1 MSKQKQP
8 SARSIS
14 NRRLSM
20 LPLTAL
26 ILATLGGCAITPEP
40 MTSAERK
47 ERIQQDMSA
56 LFKDVEPLS
65 GPLSLHEAQAR
76 ALKYNADARLKLMEE
91 ALSNAQLDL
100 AHYDML
106 PRMTVSAGYSARN
119 NDALSSS
126 GTLNNGVFTPATP
139 PVYSGAQERNRSTTN
154 AVLAWN
160 VLDFGVSYVRA
171 QQQATQTLMANER
184 KRKVVQNIMQD
195 VRHAYWRAYGA
206 QNILPRLDALLVQ
219 VNDALK
225 RSRSMEEQRLMA
237 PIDALSYQR
246 GLIDLYQQ
254 IMRHRQELASAKTEL
269 SALINVKPGTKL
281 VLSGDDNMDEFPGAK
296 ILNDMDALDQAAL
309 ANRPELREEDYR
321 KKITVLEARKALF
334 SLLPGIEINASANHD
349 SNRFLFKNDWTETGA
364 TVSFN
369 LLRAFSYSSMKDA
382 QEAQA
387 KLDDAR
393 RVALSMAVLA
403 QVRIAGERYREAIT
417 DYTINKQAADVDA
430 RIEKHVVSGVAANSE
445 SDMTL
450 LRAKVKA
457 ALSEMQRYVSYAGLQ
472 MSYARVANSIGVD
485 MLPDSP
491 KLDDLKSFSDQIS
504 RVDEAWQKGDFQQ
517 GSSAPKSVAEQAA
530 EARPV
535 VAAQESQTTESKPVV
550 VQELQ
555 PVAPAAAPVQQVAE
569 LSVTVKE
576 AR

>member
-1 MSKQKQP
+1 MSNQKQQP
-8 SARSIS
+8 ARSIA
-14 NRRLSM
+14 NHRWTL

-26 ILATLGGCAITPEP
+26 VLATLGGCAVTPEP

-91 ALSNAQLDL
+91 VLSNAQLDL

-126 GTLNNGVFTPATP
+126 VTLNNGVLTPTGT
-139 PVYSGAQERNRSTTN
+139 YSGAQERSRSTTN

-184 KRKVVQNIMQD
+184 KRKAVQNIMQD

-281 VLSGDDNMDEFPGAK
+281 ELSGDDNMDSLPGAK

-321 KKITVLEARKALF
+321 KKVTVLEARKALF

-382 QEAQA
+382 QEVQA

-417 DYTINKQAADVDA
+417 DYAINKQAAEVDA
-430 RIEKHVVSGVAANSE
+430 RIEKHVVSGVMANSE

-517 GSSAPKSVAEQAA
+517 GSSEPQSVAATES
-530 EARPV
+530 PP
-535 VAAQESQTTESKPVV
+535 VAAQESQ
-550 VQELQ
+550 
-555 PVAPAAAPVQQVAE
+555 PVAPAAQPGAPQQVAK

-576 AR
+576 SR

>member
-1 MSKQKQP
+1 MSNQKQQ
-8 SARSIS
+8 SARTIS
-14 NRRLSM
+14 NRRLTM

-26 ILATLGGCAITPEP
+26 ILATLGGCAVTPEP

-47 ERIQQDMSA
+47 ERIRQDMSA

-106 PRMTVSAGYSARN
+106 PRMTVSAGYTSRN

-126 GTLNNGVFTPATP
+126 VTLNNGVLTPTGT
-139 PVYSGAQERNRSTTN
+139 YSGAQERNRTTTN

-281 VLSGDDNMDEFPGAK
+281 DLSGDGNMDSLPGAK
-296 ILNDMDALDQAAL
+296 ILSDMDALDQAAL

-321 KKITVLEARKALF
+321 KKVTVLEARKALF
-334 SLLPGIEINASANHD
+334 SLLPGIELNASANHD

-403 QVRIAGERYREAIT
+403 QVRIAGEPYREAIT
-417 DYTINKQAADVDA
+417 DYSINKQAAEVDA
-430 RIEKHVVSGVAANSE
+430 RIEKHVVSGVMANSE

-504 RVDEAWQKGDFQQ
+504 RVDEAWQKGNFQQ
-517 GSSAPKSVAEQAA
+517 GSSEPQSVAAA
-530 EARPV
+530 ETRP
-535 VAAQESQTTESKPVV
+535 AA
-550 VQELQ
+550 VQKFQ
-555 PVAPAAAPVQQVAE
+555 PVAPAAESVAPQQVA
-569 LSVTVKE
+569 SVTVKE
-576 AR
+576 SR

>member
-1 MSKQKQP
+1 
-8 SARSIS
+8 
-14 NRRLSM
+14 M

-40 MTSAERK
+40 LTGAERK

-106 PRMTVSAGYSARN
+106 PRMTMSAGYSSRN

-126 GTLNNGVFTPATP
+126 VTLNNGVLTPTGT
-139 PVYSGAQERNRSTTN
+139 YSGAQERSRTTTN

-321 KKITVLEARKALF
+321 KKVTVLEARKALF

-417 DYTINKQAADVDA
+417 DYAINKQAADVDA

-472 MSYARVANSIGVD
+472 MSYARVASSIGVD

-517 GSSAPKSVAEQAA
+517 GSSAPQSVATQAA
-530 EARPV
+530 EAQPV
-535 VAAQESQTTESKPVV
+535 VVAQEPQTTESKPVA
-550 VQELQ
+550 VQESQ
-555 PVAPAAAPVQQVAE
+555 PVATAEAPAVQQVAE

>member
-1 MSKQKQP
+1 MMSKQKQP
-8 SARSIS
+8 PVESIS
-14 NRRLSM
+14 NRRLTM

-26 ILATLGGCAITPEP
+26 ILATLGGCAITQEP
-40 MTSAERK
+40 MTGAERK

-76 ALKYNADARLKLMEE
+76 ALKYNSDARLKLMEE

-100 AHYDML
+100 SHYDML
-106 PRMTVSAGYSARN
+106 PRMTVSAGYSSRN

-126 GTLNNGVFTPATP
+126 GTLNNGVFTPANP
-139 PVYSGAQERNRSTTN
+139 AVYSGAQERNRSTTN

-184 KRKVVQNIMQD
+184 KRKMVQNVMQD

-206 QNILPRLDALLVQ
+206 QQILPRLDALLVQ

-225 RSRSMEEQRLMA
+225 RSRSMEEQRLMT

-254 IMRHRQELASAKTEL
+254 IMRHRQELASARTEL

-281 VLSGDDNMDEFPGAK
+281 VLSGDDKMDEFPGAQ

-321 KKITVLEARKALF
+321 KKISVLEARKALF
-334 SLLPGIEINASANHD
+334 SLLPGIEISTSANHD
-349 SNRFLFKNDWTETGA
+349 SNRFLFKNDWAETGA

-369 LLRAFSYSSMKDA
+369 LLRAFSYPAMKDA

-417 DYTINKQAADVDA
+417 DYTINKQAAEVDA
-430 RIEKHVVSGVAANSE
+430 RIEKHVLSGVAANSE

-491 KLDDLKSFSDQIS
+491 QIDDLKSFSDQIS

-517 GSSAPKSVAEQAA
+517 GASEPHPA
-530 EARPV
+530 
-535 VAAQESQTTESKPVV
+535 AAQGS
-550 VQELQ
+550 Q
-555 PVAPAAAPVQQVAE
+555 PVAPPAELAIPQQVAE
-569 LSVTVKE
+569 KKVK
-576 AR
+576 

>member
-1 MSKQKQP
+1 MSNQKQQ
-8 SARSIS
+8 SASSAANHRWT
-14 NRRLSM
+14 L

-26 ILATLGGCAITPEP
+26 VLATLGGCAVTPEP

-106 PRMTVSAGYSARN
+106 PRMTVSAGYSSRN

-126 GTLNNGVFTPATP
+126 VTLNNGVLTPTGT
-139 PVYSGAQERNRSTTN
+139 YSGAQERTRTTTN

-254 IMRHRQELASAKTEL
+254 VMRHRQELASAKTEL

-281 VLSGDDNMDEFPGAK
+281 VLSGDGDMDSLPGAK
-296 ILNDMDALDQAAL
+296 ILDDMDALDQAAL

-321 KKITVLEARKALF
+321 KKVTVLEARKALF

-417 DYTINKQAADVDA
+417 DYAINRQAAEVDA

-491 KLDDLKSFSDQIS
+491 RLDDLKSFSDQIS

-517 GSSAPKSVAEQAA
+517 GSSVPQSVAATETQ
-530 EARPV
+530 PV
-535 VAAQESQTTESKPVV
+535 VAAHESQTTESRPVA
-550 VQELQ
+550 VQGAQ
-555 PVAPAAAPVQQVAE
+555 PVAPAEAPAIQQVA
-569 LSVTVKE
+569 SVTMKE